1 MSYKGPPE
9 DTERYER
16 ISLSFIKGQDDD
28 LIAFVQEQ
36 PQRQCG
42 PAIKGLMRAGLGQ
55 GDAIQAVLQE
65 VRTTIRQS
73 IGEALESRVI
83 TAAQATPPDEDAQVA
98 AALDSI
104 SF

>member
-9 DTERYER
+9 DAERYVR

-28 LIAFVQEQ
+28 LIAFIQKK

-42 PAIKGLMRAGLGQ
+42 PAIKELMRAGLGQ
-55 GDAIQAVLQE
+55 GDTIQAVLQE

-73 IGEALESRVI
+73 IGEALKNHTV
-83 TAAQATPPDEDAQVA
+83 TVAQVKLPDEDAEVA
-98 AALDSI
+98 AALDAI

>member
-9 DTERYER
+9 DAERYVR

-28 LIAFVQEQ
+28 LIAFVQKR
-36 PQRQCG
+36 PHRQRG
-42 PAIKGLMRAGLGQ
+42 PAIKELMRAGLEQ

-73 IGEALESRVI
+73 IGEALENRTV
-83 TAAQATPPDEDAQVA
+83 TATQVTPPDEDSEVA

>member
-9 DTERYER
+9 DEERYER

-28 LIAFVQEQ
+28 LIAFVQKQ

-42 PAIKGLMRAGLGQ
+42 PAIKELMRVGLEQ

-73 IGEALESRVI
+73 IGEALENRVV
-83 TAAQATPPDEDAQVA
+83 TAQVSPPDEDAEVA